1 MAVGTTNVSMTEIR
15 DAFNAVGSH
24 GRDRIPQGTPQTFSS
39 WRGVRL
45 SDGSFIPSS
54 GEISISQFRGKGP
67 FVPWET
73 ESQYNQPSP
82 SYNYQKYGYSVSY
95 NGDGSRWAVSSPD
108 YGGGYIFVHD
118 IASPYSPTKLS
129 ASQTTSTLGYS
140 VAISKDGNY
149 IAAGDTVYDSSKGA
163 VFIFNR
169 AANGTWSQFDWI
181 MASDAQ
187 NNDSFG
193 ESVDIS
199 DNGEYI
205 AVGSPY
211 EDVGG
216 SNKGA
221 VYVFKRSGSYFSQQV
236 KLQRPS
242 GTGGAGDQVGRCVS
256 ISGNGDKLVTGGP
269 FNDTGATNTGRI
281 YYFTR
286 SGSTWTHRQSFQHPD
301 ASAYDNVGL
310 ALAISGDGNTLVVG
324 VKEERKPSP
333 DVAARGRAYVY
344 TRSGTTWTH
353 RKSLNGYDST
363 SYDYFGTTVAI
374 SDDGIRVAVGAPN
387 GNQNTSWA
395 GAVYLFEKY
404 NTNWTLVGIHTPSLV
419 ATDATANANL
429 SHSLAMSADG
439 YKVIAG
445 APYKYQSGASR
456 GAVYT
461 FE

>member
-15 DAFNAVGSH
+15 NAFNVTTSH
-24 GRDRIPQGTPQTFSS
+24 ARDRIPQGTPQTFSS

-82 SYNYQKYGYSVSY
+82 SYNNQTYGYSVSY
-95 NGDGSRWAVSSPD
+95 NGDGSRWVVGSPG
-108 YGGGYIFVHD
+108 YGQGYIFVHE
-118 IASPYSPTKLS
+118 ITSPYSPTKLS
-129 ASQTTSTLGYS
+129 ASQTTSFLGGS
-140 VAISKDGNY
+140 VAMSKDGNY
-149 IAAGDTVYDSSKGA
+149 IAAGDPNYSSTRGA

-181 MASDAQ
+181 TASDDQ
-187 NNDSFG
+187 SGDYFG
-193 ESVDIS
+193 TSVDIS

-211 EDVGG
+211 EDTGG
-216 SNKGA
+216 SDKGA
-221 VYVFKRSGSYFSQQV
+221 VYVFKRSGTSFSQQQ
-236 KLQRPS
+236 KLQMPW
-242 GTGGAGDQVGRCVS
+242 GNAGGGDQVGRCVS

-269 FNDTGATNTGRI
+269 FNDTGATNTGLI
-281 YYFTR
+281 YHFTR
-286 SGSTWTHRQSFQHPD
+286 NGSTWTHRQSFQHPD

-310 ALAISGDGNTLVVG
+310 ALAISGNGNTLVVG
-324 VKEERKPSP
+324 VSEERKPSP

-344 TRSGTTWTH
+344 TRAGLSWTY
-353 RKSLNGYDST
+353 RTALYGYDST

-374 SDDGIRVAVGAPN
+374 SDDGTRVAVGAPN

-404 NTNWTLVGIHTPSLV
+404 NSNWTLVGIHTPSLV
-419 ATDATANANL
+419 ATDATVNANL
-429 SHSLAMSADG
+429 GQSLAMSADG

-445 APYKYQSGASR
+445 APYKYQSGYNR